1 MIKFSKMKMNKK
13 NNSQE
18 TKTMKLKNSEVGR
31 RERKEMKLM
40 VLQKR
45 KNSFKYSL
53 RRKVSNS
60 W

>member
-1 MIKFSKMKMNKK
+1 
-13 NNSQE
+13 
-18 TKTMKLKNSEVGR
+18 MKLKNSEVGR